1 MFCTIQQVRDPR
13 EPRAWT
19 TPTMYTKIKVR
30 IPLTNRVW
38 LKKCPCLT
46 LGTSLYLS
54 YEDMAG
60 PARTVT
66 VT

>member
-1 MFCTIQQVRDPR
+1 M
-13 EPRAWT
+13 
-19 TPTMYTKIKVR
+19 
-30 IPLTNRVW
+30 
-38 LKKCPCLT
+38 KKCPCLT

-66 VT
+66 VPSMVVLPLSAQVPYSSTNHDAVA